1 MITVRRLPHNGALEL
16 SAMVRDTA
24 GWGVWLEHTTYYG
37 YNKTEAKRRFRE
49 HLIEKHYVLV
59 NDQVM
64 EVTTMNTTEKLWHT
78 DSQFL
83 NTEIEY
89 VFERLNEVGFSDK
102 AERNYWQGRLD
113 SLASIERA
121 RKQGVM

>member
-64 EVTTMNTTEKLWHT
+64 EVTTMKYIATISL
-78 DSQFL
+78 DVL
-83 NTEIEY
+83 EIEAD
-89 VFERLNEVGFSDK
+89 NEEQ
-102 AERNYWQGRLD
+102 AEKMINQLVD
-113 SLASIERA
+113 ELATVETSLSWD
-121 RKQGVM
+121 GVWWTTTPTEVTQ

>member
-37 YNKTEAKRRFRE
+37 YDKAEAKRRFRE
-49 HLIEKHYVLV
+49 HLREKHYVLV

-64 EVTTMNTTEKLWHT
+64 EVTTMKYNVTISLDVIEVEADNEAQAEQMINQLIDELATVETSIPWDGVWWTTT
-78 DSQFL
+78 P
-83 NTEIEY
+83 TE
-89 VFERLNEVGFSDK
+89 VT
-102 AERNYWQGRLD
+102 Q
-113 SLASIERA
+113 
-121 RKQGVM
+121 

>member
-49 HLIEKHYVLV
+49 HLIESRYVLV
-59 NDQVM
+59 ND
-64 EVTTMNTTEKLWHT
+64 
-78 DSQFL
+78 
-83 NTEIEY
+83 
-89 VFERLNEVGFSDK
+89 
-102 AERNYWQGRLD
+102 
-113 SLASIERA
+113 
-121 RKQGVM
+121 